1 MAYICTIRPISFYFL
16 CGHKTVTMNL
26 TEIIGE
32 IQHTIDSLQERLN
45 ELRLYDKTPD
55 NLHNLDMLLTRQ
67 EAARFLCRSERQL
80 DRLCEK
86 NVIRRETVDGHI
98 RIRKSELIRYQGYDI
113 DCRQERLGRPGL

>member
-1 MAYICTIRPISFYFL
+1 MVAIWWVEAISLLFL
-16 CGHKTVTMNL
+16 CGHKLVTMKL

-32 IQHTIDSLQERLN
+32 MQHTIDSLQERLN

-67 EAARFLCRSERQL
+67 EAARFLCKSERQL

-86 NVIRRETVDGHI
+86 KVIRRETVDGHI
-98 RIRKSELIRYQGYDI
+98 RIRKSELIRYQGFDI
-113 DCRQERLGRPGL
+113 DCRQERLEGQAL

>member
-1 MAYICTIRPISFYFL
+1 
-16 CGHKTVTMNL
+16 MNL

-32 IQHTIDSLQERLN
+32 MQHTIDSLQERLN